1 MNFIEK
7 NGKKIAIALCF
18 ATCVP
23 VISTVYAYEAQPGWH
38 GEGADRYYVLEST
51 REQATGWLHLDEGT
65 YYFNEEGEMVFG
77 WQEIDSKWYYFGSK
91 SKGYMYKN
99 AWIKEKGKNT
109 YYVGSDGSRCTGWY
123 TGKNT
128 YYFDKKGRLVTG
140 SASCQCKHH
149 QDHDSGSGGRK
160 L

>member
-1 MNFIEK
+1 MQKNWKSKLRQLLFAIMFLLVLSGNVIPVQAQVTSVENEK
-7 NGKKIAIALCF
+7 
-18 ATCVP
+18 
-23 VISTVYAYEAQPGWH
+23 
-38 GEGADRYYVLEST
+38 
-51 REQATGWLHLDEGT
+51 T
-65 YYFNEEGEMVFG
+65 YYFSEEGIRQYG

-109 YYVGSDGSRCTGWY
+109 YYVGSHGSRCTGWY